1 MMIKAIIF
9 DCFGVLATE
18 AWLPFKATYFSDNP
32 EKFEEA
38 SDLAKRANAGLI
50 SHQDFIA
57 AAAKMADITPLEAEQ
72 FISRNVPNEE
82 LFETIKELKKSYKI
96 GFLSNIAGN
105 FLHRMFTKEQLA
117 TFDTICLSF
126 ETGLVKPDPQSF
138 LDITKK
144 LGVEPSEAIM
154 VDDQERQI
162 TGAREAGLQAILFTD
177 AEQYKK
183 DLITLLKQLS

>member
-1 MMIKAIIF
+1 MIKAIIF

-18 AWLPFKATYFSDNP
+18 AWLPFKAKYFGDSP

-57 AAAKMADITPLEAEQ
+57 TAAKMAGITPMEAEQ

-82 LFETIKELKKSYKI
+82 LFDYIKELKKTYKI

-105 FLHRMFTKEQLA
+105 FLHRMFTQEQLA
-117 TFDTICLSF
+117 LFDKICLSF
-126 ETGLVKPDPQSF
+126 ETGLVKPDPKSF
-138 LDITKK
+138 LDITDR
-144 LGVEPSEAIM
+144 LGVNPSDAVMI
-154 VDDQERQI
+154 DDQERQI

-177 AEQYKK
+177 LGQFKNDISK
-183 DLITLLKQLS
+183 LL

>member
-18 AWLPFKATYFSDNP
+18 AWLPFKAKYFGDDP
-32 EKFEEA
+32 DKFEEA
-38 SDLAKRANAGLI
+38 SDLAKRANTGLI

-57 AAAKMADITPLEAEQ
+57 TAAKMAGITPWEAEQ

-82 LFETIKELKKSYKI
+82 LFDYIEDLKKTYKI

-105 FLHRMFTKEQLA
+105 FLHRMFTQEQLA
-117 TFDTICLSF
+117 LFDTICLSF
-126 ETGLVKPDPQSF
+126 ETGLVKPDPQAF
-138 LDITKK
+138 IETTKL
-144 LGVEPSEAIM
+144 LGVEPSEAVM
-154 VDDQERQI
+154 VDDQQRQI

-177 AEQYKK
+177 TEQFKN
-183 DLITLLKQLS
+183 DLAAISQSGK